1 MQAFCQCIS
10 PGNSTFLQ
18 PDPHSGNPFFPDPGR
33 PACSWPPCRSKTP
46 RRRPFLSGPDSFPGP
61 QKECSRFPISGPSQ
75 TSMARADPQA
85 APPFPTSGH
94 AHTST
99 VPADPP
105 AGPLFPAPAI
115 RQIVYMISLEM
126 SSFPTHLPFPLRP
139 AGRVPFRISS
149 CESGA
154 SLSDVS
160 YYQYMQ
166 PGPQGAGQAAWNQK
180 KPGRIMVISCSG
192 SWINSRYTTE
202 KATVFN
208 R

>member
-10 PGNSTFLQ
+10 PGNSTFRR
-18 PDPHSGNPFFPDPGR
+18 PDSLPHTPFSTGRGR

-85 APPFPTSGH
+85 APPFP
-94 AHTST
+94 
-99 VPADPP
+99 
-105 AGPLFPAPAI
+105 APSI
-115 RQIVYMISLEM
+115 HQTVYMISLEM
-126 SSFPTHLPFPLRP
+126 SSFPIHLPFPLRP
-139 AGRVPFRISS
+139 AGRVPFGISS